1 MLPDQRS
8 CGRKASN
15 AAHQGG
21 DSGGKYVE
29 ITKYKALIVLCA
41 SIATYSVAF
50 AEIEE
55 ITVTAQKRSESL
67 QDVPIAVTAFTGD
80 TMKTLGVTNASDLVN
95 LTPGFALGAQAGSN
109 KNYFLRGV
117 GTSDVHLTAASAVGQ
132 YFDGITLTSGFHAKA
147 ALYDMERVEIL
158 KGPQNT
164 LFGLNTTGGA
174 VNYISVQPEIG
185 GGTQGSA
192 NVKFGNNNRVE
203 AELAVGFELTDTL
216 AARVAVQSINDD
228 GAFRSTSNGQRYGDD
243 DTKTGRVTLLWQ
255 PTDAASVTFNVHALK
270 SDNNSTSIRA
280 VGSRSPDGSGGLC
293 VDVPIGVIDFE
304 QNTNCLSRDGGGT
317 GEPATDPSTGD
328 WELSAQ
334 DIGFEDLDTRGAYLK
349 FDYDLPWATF
359 SSITSW
365 DNLEFRNANDNDG
378 GDTLG
383 LQSYQQDDRD
393 TFQQELRLIS
403 TGDGSFRWIA
413 GIYYLD
419 DDADSFTGLRGARG
433 AFRNGLQIPNI
444 QLDNTKE
451 NLGVYFQGEYDFTDT
466 VTLTTGVRWSD
477 EEITGNYLPSSPNVA
492 GDPTSNLYF
501 QEEVAALVAA
511 QNPGTAGFDSNGYE
525 IARQISQK
533 LTNEDVGYTVKL
545 DWAVTDSSMLY
556 LSNSKGF
563 KGSALDIRPVYALVP
578 IANVVSSL
586 EETRLKPESLDV
598 WEIGYK
604 GTFWDNSIQFDTAAF
619 FYTYEDLQQFVTA
632 QGIPILDN
640 APESEI
646 KGFDANI
653 RYRGDSGLYVQ
664 AGISLLDSEVTKV
677 GDSTFV
683 AGAELANAP
692 DLSFNLLG
700 SQEFDLENG
709 NLLTLTANVS
719 HTGDQV
725 KVTATNGNSL
735 VVDQLSTD
743 AYTLL
748 NANVS
753 YRFGK
758 DLQYSLSAY
767 GNNLTD
773 EHYCGAVLINDG
785 DAILGNT
792 TNPGAHIHMNAL
804 CRVSNASTR
813 TYGVSFGVEF

>member
-1 MLPDQRS
+1 MANVKLTP
-8 CGRKASN
+8 
-15 AAHQGG
+15 
-21 DSGGKYVE
+21 Y
-29 ITKYKALIVLCA
+29 IALIALLINHSA
-41 SIATYSVAF
+41 AF
-50 AEIEE
+50 GQIEE

-67 QDVPIAVTAFTGD
+67 QDVPIAVSAFTGD

-95 LTPGFALGAQAGSN
+95 ITPGFSLGSQAGSN

-147 ALYDMERVEIL
+147 ALFDMERVEIL

-174 VNYISVQPEIG
+174 VNYISVQPEID

-192 NVKFGNNNRVE
+192 SLKVGNNNRIE
-203 AELAVGFELTDTL
+203 AELAVGFDVTDTL
-216 AARVAVQSINDD
+216 AARVAVQSIKDD

-243 DTKTGRVTLLWQ
+243 DTKAVRATLLWQ

-280 VGSRSPDGSGGLC
+280 VGTRSADGSGGLC
-293 VDVPIGVIDFE
+293 AQAPMGVIDFE
-304 QNTNCLSRDGGGT
+304 SNTNCLSRDGGGT
-317 GEPATDPSTGD
+317 GELATDPSTGD
-328 WELSAQ
+328 WGLSAQ
-334 DIGFEDLDTRGAYLK
+334 DIGFEDLDTKGAYLK

-359 SSITSW
+359 TSITSW
-365 DNLEFRNANDNDG
+365 DNLKFRNANDNDG

-403 TGDGSFRWIA
+403 TGDGGFRWIA

-419 DDADSFTGLRGARG
+419 DDAQSYTGLRGARG

-444 QLDNTKE
+444 QLDNRKE

-466 VTLTTGVRWSD
+466 LTLTAGVRWSD
-477 EEITGNYLPSSPNVA
+477 EEIVGNYLPSSPNVA
-492 GDPTSNLYF
+492 GDPTPTLYF
-501 QEEVAALVAA
+501 REEIAALVAA
-511 QNPGTAGFDSNGYE
+511 QNPGTPDYDENGYE
-525 IARQISQK
+525 IARQITQK
-533 LTNEDVGYTVKL
+533 LTNTDVGYTVKL
-545 DWAVTDSSMLY
+545 DWAVTDRAMLY

-578 IANVVSSL
+578 VANVVSSL

-604 GTFWDNSIQFDTAAF
+604 GTFWENRVQFDAAAF
-619 FYTYEDLQQFVTA
+619 FYTYDDLQQFVTA
-632 QGIPILDN
+632 QGIPLLDN
-640 APESEI
+640 APESKI
-646 KGFDANI
+646 KGIDANL
-653 RYRGDSGLYVQ
+653 RYGGENGLYLQ
-664 AGISLLDSEVTKV
+664 AGISLLDTEVTKV

-683 AGAELANAP
+683 AGAELANSP
-692 DLSFNLLG
+692 DVSFNVLA
-700 SQEFDLENG
+700 SQDFELASG
-709 NLLTLTANVS
+709 GLLTVNGNVS

-725 KVTATNGNSL
+725 KVTVTNGNSQ
-735 VVDQLSTD
+735 VVDQLSVN
-743 AYTLL
+743 AYTLF
-748 NANVS
+748 NANAS
-753 YRFGK
+753 YRFGE
-758 DLQYSLSAY
+758 DRQYNLSVY

-773 EHYCGAVLINDG
+773 ENYCGAVLINDG

-792 TNPGAHIHMNAL
+792 TNPGVHIHMNAL

-813 TYGVSFGVEF
+813 TYGVSFGIEF